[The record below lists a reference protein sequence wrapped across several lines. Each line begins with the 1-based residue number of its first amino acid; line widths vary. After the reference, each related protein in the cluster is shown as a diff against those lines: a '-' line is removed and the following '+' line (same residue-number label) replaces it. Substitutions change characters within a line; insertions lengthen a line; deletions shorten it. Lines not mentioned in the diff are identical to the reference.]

1 MSDFST
7 AALLGFIEGLTEFLP
22 VSSTAHLLILTDLF
36 KFAGPPG
43 HLFEIFIQLGAIF
56 AVVVLYRKKLFRT
69 AFTLHSDPASRHFA
83 TILLIGTL
91 PALVAGAIGRDFIK
105 GTLYNNPLVIGTT
118 LILGGLIMLIVERNL
133 PKARIENIQSV
144 PLKTAVMIG
153 CCQALAL
160 IPGVSRSGASIIGG
174 LMAGLSRPAAAE
186 LSFFLAIP
194 VMFLAVAYDLYKS
207 WDSVAAGDYLALMLT
222 GFGVAFVTALVVIKA
237 LLGVVNRYGFYPFA
251 VYRLFAG
258 AFVFWAF
265 W

>member
-1 MSDFST
+1 MSDFPT

-43 HLFEIFIQLGAIF
+43 HVFEIFIQLGAIF
-56 AVVVLYRKKLFRT
+56 AVVALYRKRLFKT

-83 TILLIGTL
+83 TILIVGTI
-91 PALVAGAIGRDFIK
+91 PALVLGAIGRDFIK
-105 GTLYNNPLVIGTT
+105 GTLYNPMVIGTA
-118 LILGGLIMLIVERNL
+118 LIVGGLIMLILERNL
-133 PKARIENIQSV
+133 PKAKINDVQDVS
-144 PLKTAVMIG
+144 LKTAVLIG
-153 CCQALAL
+153 CCQAVAL
-160 IPGVSRSGASIIGG
+160 IPGVSRSGASITGG
-174 LMAGLSRPAAAE
+174 LLAGLSRPAAAE

-207 WDSVAAGDYLALMLT
+207 WDSLMAGDYLALMLT
-222 GFGVAFVTALVVIKA
+222 GFGAAFVTALVVIKA

-251 VYRLFAG
+251 IYRLIAG

-265 W
+265 F